1 MEESGGRRIK
11 RSINI
16 DQGTIKFIEPELKE
30 RLEKIK
36 LLSNHFLKKEKE
48 IEDANSLLG
57 KEKVNHRRLTN
68 IGVFRAYIIEYLRT
82 NDNINNNLTM
92 MVRQLTP
99 TSIGLPLEVY
109 AFTSSVEWTEY
120 ESVQSDIF
128 DHLLATISV
137 FDLKL
142 TQAPSGND
150 IKSLGININKNSKN
164 INEKLSRAD

>member
-1 MEESGGRRIK
+1 
-11 RSINI
+11 
-16 DQGTIKFIEPELKE
+16 
-30 RLEKIK
+30 
-36 LLSNHFLKKEKE
+36 
-48 IEDANSLLG
+48 
-57 KEKVNHRRLTN
+57 
-68 IGVFRAYIIEYLRT
+68 
-82 NDNINNNLTM
+82 M